1 MTKKLIINRGIPGSG
16 KSTSAKKLAPKE
28 QIFSTD
34 DYFMKNGKYI
44 FDGKK
49 IGVAHEW
56 NTDRVDKAMQSE
68 LSPIILDNTNI
79 RKGDF
84 KRYLQLAKA
93 HGYEVSYNLP
103 ESPWFVEIYPR
114 IVNKTFTDQD
124 VFTFVEKTVHS
135 VPFEAIKRMMDRWE
149 EIT

>member
-49 IGVAHEW
+49 YIFHF
-56 NTDRVDKAMQSE
+56 S
-68 LSPIILDNTNI
+68 
-79 RKGDF
+79 
-84 KRYLQLAKA
+84 
-93 HGYEVSYNLP
+93 
-103 ESPWFVEIYPR
+103 
-114 IVNKTFTDQD
+114 
-124 VFTFVEKTVHS
+124 
-135 VPFEAIKRMMDRWE
+135 
-149 EIT
+149 